1 MQLSIDIEQNKS
13 TLFLDFL
20 KLLKK
25 DNMINDFEVLDG
37 NSKLSKYE
45 QEVLSDI
52 ASISSAIK
60 DADNRMGHKK
70 SLKINL

>member
-1 MQLSIDIEQNKS
+1 MQLSIDIEQHKS

-20 KLLKK
+20 RLLKK
-25 DNMINDFEVLDG
+25 DNMINDFEVLDTKP
-37 NSKLSKYE
+37 KLSKYE

-52 ASISSAIK
+52 SNISLAIN
-60 DADNRMGHKK
+60 DADNGLGHKK